1 MITVG
6 NLIEKLLAMDPHARV
21 VMAGYEGG
29 LADIHGVS
37 DITIVPHVNSQWYY
51 GPHEDVNYYKLIE
64 KEPPKKTEN
73 SVLIS

>member
-1 MITVG
+1 MITVEQ
-6 NLIEKLLAMDPHARV
+6 LIEKLLAFDPYARV
-21 VMAGYEGG
+21 VIPGYEGG

-37 DITIVPHVNSQWYY
+37 DVTIVPNVNSQWYY

-64 KEPPKKTEN
+64 KDPPKKTEN